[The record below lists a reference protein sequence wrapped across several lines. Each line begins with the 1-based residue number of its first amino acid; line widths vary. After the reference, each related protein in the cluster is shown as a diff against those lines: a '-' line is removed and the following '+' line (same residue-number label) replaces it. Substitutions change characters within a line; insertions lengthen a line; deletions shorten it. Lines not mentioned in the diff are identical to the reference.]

1 MLSPEILITILIYGG
16 TLGGVLALLSSGFT
30 MIFGVVRILNMAH
43 GAFFATGAY
52 IAYTIVVSLGTAPVF
67 ATALAAILVGAI
79 GAVMYRALLAHIK
92 GLEATVIIVTLALA
106 LILEQLL
113 LIRFG
118 EHGLNLSPIVAG
130 VVEIFTIPIS
140 AIRVLALAVS
150 MVTLALLAVFIT
162 RTRTGKEIVA
172 ASQNLEGAVIIG
184 LHIEKLFL
192 LSVFISSV
200 LAGLGGALYAQVY
213 GVNPFLVLRVLVLA
227 FAIVIFGGLGSL
239 KGSVVAS
246 FIMGYIIILAT
257 MLLGA
262 RWSEMVALMTI
273 IAVLVI
279 RPNGL
284 FGVRD

>member
-52 IAYTIVVSLGTAPVF
+52 IAYTIVASLGTAPVF

-79 GAVMYRALLAHIK
+79 GAAMYRALLAHIK
-92 GLEATVIIVTLALA
+92 RLEATVIIVTLALA

-140 AIRVLALAVS
+140 AIRVLALAFSV
-150 MVTLALLAVFIT
+150 VTLALLAVFIT

-246 FIMGYIIILAT
+246 FIMGYIIILVT

>member
-1 MLSPEILITILIYGG
+1 
-16 TLGGVLALLSSGFT
+16 LALLASGFT

-52 IAYTIVVSLGTAPVF
+52 IAYIVASSLGIGPVF
-67 ATALAAILVGAI
+67 ATALAAIGVGAL
-79 GAVMYRALLAHIK
+79 GAAVYRALLARIK

-106 LILEQLL
+106 LIVEQLL

-118 EHGLNLSPIVAG
+118 EHGLNVSPIITG
-130 VVEIFTIPIS
+130 VVEIFSVPIS
-140 AIRVLALAVS
+140 AIRVLALTVS
-150 MVTLALLAVFIT
+150 IVTLALLGVFVS

-184 LHIEKLFL
+184 LRIEKLFL
-192 LSVFISSV
+192 LSVFVSSV

-213 GVNPFLVLRVLVLA
+213 GVNPFMVLRVLVLA

-246 FIMGYIIILAT
+246 FIMGYIIILVT
-257 MLLGA
+257 IMLGA
-262 RWSEMVALMTI
+262 RWSELAALLTI
-273 IAVLVI
+273 IAALVI
-279 RPNGL
+279 RPYGL
-284 FGVRD
+284 FGVRE

>member
-1 MLSPEILITILIYGG
+1 MLSTDTLITILIYGG
-16 TLGGVLALLSSGFT
+16 TLGGVLALLASGFT

-52 IAYTIVVSLGTAPVF
+52 IAYIVASSLGIGPVF
-67 ATALAAILVGAI
+67 ATALAAIGVGAL
-79 GAVMYRALLAHIK
+79 GAAVYRALLARIK

-106 LILEQLL
+106 LIVEQLL

-118 EHGLNLSPIVAG
+118 EHGLNVSPIITG
-130 VVEIFTIPIS
+130 VVEIFSVPIS
-140 AIRVLALAVS
+140 AIRVLALTVS
-150 MVTLALLAVFIT
+150 IVTLALLGVFVS

-184 LHIEKLFL
+184 LRIEKLFL
-192 LSVFISSV
+192 LSVFVSSV

-213 GVNPFLVLRVLVLA
+213 GVNPFMVLRVLVLA

-246 FIMGYIIILAT
+246 FIMGYIIILVT
-257 MLLGA
+257 IMLGA
-262 RWSEMVALMTI
+262 RWSELAALLTI
-273 IAVLVI
+273 IAALVI
-279 RPNGL
+279 RPYGL
-284 FGVRD
+284 FGVRE

>member
-1 MLSPEILITILIYGG
+1 
-16 TLGGVLALLSSGFT
+16 
-30 MIFGVVRILNMAH
+30 
-43 GAFFATGAY
+43 
-52 IAYTIVVSLGTAPVF
+52 
-67 ATALAAILVGAI
+67 
-79 GAVMYRALLAHIK
+79 
-92 GLEATVIIVTLALA
+92 
-106 LILEQLL
+106 
-113 LIRFG
+113 
-118 EHGLNLSPIVAG
+118 
-130 VVEIFTIPIS
+130 
-140 AIRVLALAVS
+140 
-150 MVTLALLAVFIT
+150 MVTLALLAVFIS

-192 LSVFISSV
+192 LSVFVSSV

-246 FIMGYIIILAT
+246 FIMGYIIILVT

-273 IAVLVI
+273 IAALVI

>member
-43 GAFFATGAY
+43 GAFFAMGAY
-52 IAYTIVVSLGTAPVF
+52 IAYTIVASLGTAPVF
-67 ATALAAILVGAI
+67 ATALAAVLVGAI
-79 GAVMYRALLAHIK
+79 GAAVYRALLAHIK

-150 MVTLALLAVFIT
+150 MVTLALLAVFT
-162 RTRTGKEIVA
+162 SRTRTGKEIVA

-192 LSVFISSV
+192 LSVFVSSV

-246 FIMGYIIILAT
+246 FIMGYIIILVT

-273 IAVLVI
+273 IAALVI

>member
-1 MLSPEILITILIYGG
+1 MLSTDTLITILIYGG
-16 TLGGVLALLSSGFT
+16 TLGGVLALLASGFT

-52 IAYTIVVSLGTAPVF
+52 IAYIVASSLGIGPVF
-67 ATALAAILVGAI
+67 ATALAAIGVGAL
-79 GAVMYRALLAHIK
+79 GAAVYRALLARIK

-106 LILEQLL
+106 LIVEQLL

-118 EHGLNLSPIVAG
+118 EHGLNVSPIITG
-130 VVEIFTIPIS
+130 VVEIFSVPIS
-140 AIRVLALAVS
+140 AIRVLALTVS
-150 MVTLALLAVFIT
+150 IVTLALLGVFIS

-184 LHIEKLFL
+184 LRIEKLFL
-192 LSVFISSV
+192 LSVFVSSV

-213 GVNPFLVLRVLVLA
+213 GVNPFMVLRVLVLA

-246 FIMGYIIILAT
+246 FIMGYIIILVT
-257 MLLGA
+257 IMLGA
-262 RWSEMVALMTI
+262 RWSELAALLTI
-273 IAVLVI
+273 IAALVI
-279 RPNGL
+279 RPYGL
-284 FGVRD
+284 FGVRE

>member
-43 GAFFATGAY
+43 GAFFAMGAY
-52 IAYTIVVSLGTAPVF
+52 IAYTIVASLGTAPVF
-67 ATALAAILVGAI
+67 ATALAAVLVGAI
-79 GAVMYRALLAHIK
+79 GAAVYRALLAHIK

-150 MVTLALLAVFIT
+150 MVTLALLAVFIS

-192 LSVFISSV
+192 LSVFVSSV

-246 FIMGYIIILAT
+246 FIMGYIIILVT

-273 IAVLVI
+273 IAALVI